1 MRKKKAGTEKGEA
14 IDDDGGERDGGGGGD
29 GDGDGGGGGGGG
41 GSDGG
46 GGGGDGGGVVHNSTY
61 IPIDPLN
68 NKTATV
74 TPRGGRTCGMS

>member
-1 MRKKKAGTEKGEA
+1 MRKKRAGTEKGET
-14 IDDDGGERDGGGGGD
+14 IDDDGGERD

-41 GSDGG
+41 DGG
-46 GGGGDGGGVVHNSTY
+46 GGGNGGGVVRNSTY

>member
-1 MRKKKAGTEKGEA
+1 MRKKKAETEKGEA
-14 IDDDGGERDGGGGGD
+14 IDDGGGGD
-29 GDGDGGGGGGGG
+29 GGDSDGGDDGGYG
-41 GSDGG
+41 DG

-74 TPRGGRTCGMS
+74 TPRGGRTCGMP

>member
-14 IDDDGGERDGGGGGD
+14 IDDDGGERD
-29 GDGDGGGGGGGG
+29 
-41 GSDGG
+41 G